1 LHTGGTEY
9 NLIALHFFI
18 DKLGE
23 NTILITNMNT
33 ITYKPLETDFTKNQF
48 RLRQIR
54 REGDIAIFHRTAVAG
69 GIHPVA
75 FDGGFE
81 TIVVSRHDGYQISG
95 VVMEPAECY
104 PSNEQWGAKGWS
116 YPTLF
121 AADQKYERL
130 LGRLDEVVKPTVEMI
145 PVDLTEEPKTRRPR
159 GGIVILNIPDG
170 EFTTKE
176 LGEFN
181 KVDYSVAFT
190 WLKENVDKLVKV
202 KGERRVEGQR
212 GKASKT
218 YEKLT

>member
-1 LHTGGTEY
+1 
-9 NLIALHFFI
+9 
-18 DKLGE
+18 
-23 NTILITNMNT
+23 MNN
-33 ITYKPLETDFTKNQF
+33 INYKPLETDFNKNQF
-48 RLRQIR
+48 RFRQIR
-54 REGDIAIFHRTAVAG
+54 REGDIAIFHRAAIAG
-69 GIHPVA
+69 GLHPTA

-81 TIVVSRHDGYQISG
+81 TVVITRHDGYEIAG
-95 VVMEPAECY
+95 VQMEPAECY

-130 LGRLDEVVKPTVEMI
+130 LGRLEEVVKPEIEMV
-145 PVDLTEEPKTRRPR
+145 PVDLTVAPKPRRPR
-159 GGIVILNIPDG
+159 GEVVTLNIPEG

-181 KVDYSVAFT
+181 KVEYSVAFL
-190 WLKENVDKLVKV
+190 WLKENVGTLVRV

-218 YEKLT
+218 YEKI